1 MLLLHPKMTLLY
13 MLLCVVW
20 MVLNINLRHITLPYT
35 DRFSPGSIRSL
46 GSRNHLNQKHNVV
59 TFEDS
64 DVTLNPVSGSVYWFA
79 TSILM
84 MMIKMPG
91 QSETPQIIVED
102 KYYM

>member
-1 MLLLHPKMTLLY
+1 MFWLY
-13 MLLCVVW
+13 HEWSILCIEY
-20 MVLNINLRHITLPYT
+20 INLRHITLPNT
-35 DRFSPGSIRSL
+35 NGFSPGSIRSL